1 MHAHQ
6 LRETCWR
13 VVEGPSG
20 RLVVC
25 AIYATESGDFELRVG
40 YAADQAFRTRH
51 VADAQSARLH
61 AGQWLDLLRAAGS
74 VGAITDC

>member
-1 MHAHQ
+1 MLAYES
-6 LRETCWR
+6 RETCWR

-25 AIYATESGDFELRVG
+25 AIYATERGDFELRVG
-40 YAADQAFRTRH
+40 YAADRAFRTHRL
-51 VADAQSARLH
+51 ADAQSARAR

-74 VGAITDC
+74 VGAITD

>member
-1 MHAHQ
+1 MHAYQ

-25 AIYATESGDFELRVG
+25 AIYATEIGDFELRVG
-40 YAADQAFRTRH
+40 YAADQAFRSQRL
-51 VADAQSARLH
+51 ADAQTARTR
-61 AGQWLDLLRAAGS
+61 AGQWLNVLRAAGS
-74 VGAITDC
+74 VGAITD